1 MSSGYPY
8 RVHRNDSIPAS
19 LVASELNI
27 PGLYLWHDFI
37 TATEEEVGSKT
48 RFHSQLQCC
57 CAAVVLIIVPNLVTD
72 VDYNE
77 NSQCIY
83 SISPRLKHFSDWLL
97 DIIATGDLDA
107 FFPAATRE
115 YAPLVEEVWKD
126 PAIQEMYKRKDELHF
141 LPDVAEYFLSQGV
154 PADEELKKKA
164 RLDRFAAVPKTD
176 SQEEEKKKARALR
189 SASMQQ
195 YWLLFSQFY
204 AAVGDFQQPQ
214 QPTEAASF
222 AAGFVATSV
231 VFIACSNGA

>member
-1 MSSGYPY
+1 M
-8 RVHRNDSIPAS
+8 
-19 LVASELNI
+19 
-27 PGLYLWHDFI
+27 
-37 TATEEEVGSKT
+37 
-48 RFHSQLQCC
+48 
-57 CAAVVLIIVPNLVTD
+57 
-72 VDYNE
+72 
-77 NSQCIY
+77 
-83 SISPRLKHFSDWLL
+83 
-97 DIIATGDLDA
+97 
-107 FFPAATRE
+107 
-115 YAPLVEEVWKD
+115 
-126 PAIQEMYKRKDELHF
+126 
-141 LPDVAEYFLSQGV
+141 GV

>member
-1 MSSGYPY
+1 MSIEELSSLLCSEAVHIDKSPLSSSSHDLSLAYATSTTPSQSSNRGFGNSGGRFSY
-8 RVHRNDSIPAS
+8 R
-19 LVASELNI
+19 
-27 PGLYLWHDFI
+27 
-37 TATEEEVGSKT
+37 
-48 RFHSQLQCC
+48 
-57 CAAVVLIIVPNLVTD
+57 D

-126 PAIQEMYKRKDELHF
+126 PAIQETYKRKDELHF

-204 AAVGDFQQPQ
+204 AAIGDFQQPQ

-231 VFIACSNGA
+231 

>member
-1 MSSGYPY
+1 MGNTSSMLTQY
-8 RVHRNDSIPAS
+8 DI
-19 LVASELNI
+19 
-27 PGLYLWHDFI
+27 
-37 TATEEEVGSKT
+37 EEVQEHCNNSFSQQEIISLYQ
-48 RFHSQLQCC
+48 RFCQLDRNSGGFIS
-57 CAAVVLIIVPNLVTD
+57 ANEILSVPEFVVNP
-72 VDYNE
+72 
-77 NSQCIY
+77 
-83 SISPRLKHFSDWLL
+83 
-97 DIIATGDLDA
+97 
-107 FFPAATRE
+107 
-115 YAPLVEEVWKD
+115 
-126 PAIQEMYKRKDELHF
+126 
-141 LPDVAEYFLSQGV
+141 LSQGV

>member
-1 MSSGYPY
+1 MSTKKPIVVESYDGIVFTEPSEGFFAH
-8 RVHRNDSIPAS
+8 VQNNPA
-19 LVASELNI
+19 V
-27 PGLYLWHDFI
+27 
-37 TATEEEVGSKT
+37 
-48 RFHSQLQCC
+48 
-57 CAAVVLIIVPNLVTD
+57 IVPRLPPGFSLPPPVPSEDTD
-72 VDYNE
+72 
-77 NSQCIY
+77 
-83 SISPRLKHFSDWLL
+83 
-97 DIIATGDLDA
+97 
-107 FFPAATRE
+107 
-115 YAPLVEEVWKD
+115 
-126 PAIQEMYKRKDELHF
+126 KRKRGDTKDN
-141 LPDVAEYFLSQGV
+141 PLSQFGLVQGV

-164 RLDRFAAVPKTD
+164 RPDRFAAVPKTD